1 MLKKYRE
8 YIKPVLQGCAVL
20 FFAVLLG
27 IWAGS
32 DPAIPASV
40 PEAETESGA
49 WRPGSSRTES
59 ETQVQPAPGSSETAS
74 GSDTEAPA
82 GSGAAAVVESDAETE
97 AESDTDAAA
106 ESNAG
111 AKSEEETET
120 DSRKGTEN
128 ATGNGSENTTE
139 KDSENTTKSSS
150 ESGTETEIETEG
162 HMDVDRLYK
171 PGDILRTDSENPL
184 LPYSQYKISDEQA
197 DWFIIPEDFI
207 EAYLKKYKLI
217 TSDIKIEITEAPL
230 SWTDLETI
238 LTYMTDRYEG
248 RWSIYVKDLKNDRS
262 IIINDQPMEAA
273 SLIKLY
279 IMGAVYEQMGM
290 NAIDDN
296 LTISDALY
304 NMITVSD
311 NESANTLVRALDPD
325 GDHSKGMVIV
335 NNFIREYG
343 FTNTEQVNGLADPSL
358 WSDDGRLNQTSA
370 KDCGMFLEY
379 VYRGEMVS
387 HLASREMESLLLG
400 QEIDYKIPDSLPSEV
415 VSASKTGEVEGCEND
430 TAIVYSPGGDYI
442 ICIMSN
448 GWSDDAQAVSRIH
461 SLSEAVYAFFNPDS
475 GYTIT
480 LPEGQLEESAPLT
493 EYDILEETE

>member
-59 ETQVQPAPGSSETAS
+59 ETQVHPAPGSSEMVS

-128 ATGNGSENTTE
+128 VTGNGSENTTE
-139 KDSENTTKSSS
+139 KDSENTTKNSS
-150 ESGTETEIETEG
+150 ESGTEIETEG
-162 HMDVDRLYK
+162 HIDVDRLYK

-230 SWTDLETI
+230 SAYKLKDRKEKMLFVHIHLVDL
-238 LTYMTDRYEG
+238 
-248 RWSIYVKDLKNDRS
+248 
-262 IIINDQPMEAA
+262 
-273 SLIKLY
+273 
-279 IMGAVYEQMGM
+279 
-290 NAIDDN
+290 
-296 LTISDALY
+296 
-304 NMITVSD
+304 
-311 NESANTLVRALDPD
+311 
-325 GDHSKGMVIV
+325 
-335 NNFIREYG
+335 F
-343 FTNTEQVNGLADPSL
+343 LADGIL
-358 WSDDGRLNQTSA
+358 YQV
-370 KDCGMFLEY
+370 E
-379 VYRGEMVS
+379 
-387 HLASREMESLLLG
+387 HLCKG
-400 QEIDYKIPDSLPSEV
+400 SE
-415 VSASKTGEVEGCEND
+415 K
-430 TAIVYSPGGDYI
+430 
-442 ICIMSN
+442 
-448 GWSDDAQAVSRIH
+448 
-461 SLSEAVYAFFNPDS
+461 
-475 GYTIT
+475 
-480 LPEGQLEESAPLT
+480 
-493 EYDILEETE
+493 